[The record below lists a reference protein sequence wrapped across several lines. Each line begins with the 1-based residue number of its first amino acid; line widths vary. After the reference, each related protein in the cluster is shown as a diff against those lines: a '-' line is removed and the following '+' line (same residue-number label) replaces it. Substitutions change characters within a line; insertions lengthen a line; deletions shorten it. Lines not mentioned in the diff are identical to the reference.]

1 MMTAARA
8 RAQVIKATLEN
19 IRELSKKGVRCYKFS
34 FPFTKAE
41 ISYFKKL
48 GFNVK
53 NELFIAN
60 GDSTTTYGQIS
71 W

>member
-8 RAQVIKATLEN
+8 RAQVIKATLES
-19 IRELSKKGVRCYKFS
+19 IRELSSKGIRCYKFS

-41 ISYFKKL
+41 VSYFKKL
-48 GFNVK
+48 GFQVK
-53 NELFIAN
+53 NELFIAT
-60 GDSTTTYGQIS
+60 GDATPTYGQIS